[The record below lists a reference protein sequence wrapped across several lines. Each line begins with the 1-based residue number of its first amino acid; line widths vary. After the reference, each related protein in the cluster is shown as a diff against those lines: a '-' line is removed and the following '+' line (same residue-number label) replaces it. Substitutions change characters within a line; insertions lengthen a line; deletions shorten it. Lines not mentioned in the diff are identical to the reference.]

1 MLEEELEVGKK
12 IKSLRTA
19 KNMAAKQ
26 LASEAGI
33 SFGMLSQLE
42 KGSTQGSVETL
53 RKIAKVLDVTLAH
66 LFTNNKEEPI
76 INTIENFENEN
87 LYVVRK
93 DERKKISFPDPL
105 YTCELLVPDLQ
116 GEIELLQV
124 NMEPNRITEELIP
137 HTKGGEECDYVLEG
151 EIVVTLSNKEFF
163 LKKGDSIRFNPEIP
177 HKIENRSS
185 KQASYLSVITPVSF

>member
-1 MLEEELEVGKK
+1 
-12 IKSLRTA
+12 
-19 KNMAAKQ
+19 MAAKQ
-26 LASEAGI
+26 LAGEAGI

-66 LFTNNKEEPI
+66 LFTNNTEEPQ
-76 INTIENFENEN
+76 INTLENIENEKS
-87 LYVVRK
+87 YVVRK

-116 GEIELLQV
+116 GDIELLQV
-124 NMEPNRITEELIP
+124 NMEPNRITDDLIP

-151 EIVVTLSNKEFF
+151 EIVVTLNNKEFE

-185 KQASYLSVITPVSF
+185 KKASYLSIITPVSF

>member
-1 MLEEELEVGKK
+1 MLEEELDVGKK

-19 KNMAAKQ
+19 KNMPAKQ
-26 LASEAGI
+26 LAGEAGI

-66 LFTNNKEEPI
+66 LFTNNKEEELAI
-76 INTIENFENEN
+76 TSENLENEKS
-87 LYVVRK
+87 YVVRK
-93 DERKKISFPDPL
+93 NERKKISFPDPL

-124 NMEPNRITEELIP
+124 NMEPNRITEDVIP

-151 EIVVTLSNKEFF
+151 EIVVTLRKKEFL

-185 KQASYLSVITPVSF
+185 LKASYLSVITPVSF